1 MQHDYVEGVRLAGH
15 RAMKHFSLFRWFKD
29 VSITKKLYFTVGIM
43 ALLICVELFA
53 LYFSLN
59 TLSSVRACVGGE
71 GLWSKAQ
78 KDAMF
83 HLYKYGMSRN
93 NEDYRLFEQFMR
105 VPLGDGKARE
115 ELTKTTPDIE
125 AVRRGFLE
133 GRNHPEDVKGMIALF
148 RNFSNVSYIA
158 RAIAVWGEAEPIVM
172 QLVPIGERLR
182 SEIGSPYPSQPKIDE
197 LLRAVGPL
205 NAKLTTLED
214 DFLHAW
220 RGGALARRHSA

>member
-59 TLSSVRACVGGE
+59 TLSSVRAYVGGE

-93 NEDYRLFEQFMR
+93 NEDYRLIEQFKGSVGR
-105 VPLGDGKARE
+105 WQGARGAYKNNSRHGSRP
-115 ELTKTTPDIE
+115 TRFP
-125 AVRRGFLE
+125 
-133 GRNHPEDVKGMIALF
+133 
-148 RNFSNVSYIA
+148 
-158 RAIAVWGEAEPIVM
+158 GEA
-172 QLVPIGERLR
+172 Q
-182 SEIGSPYPSQPKIDE
+182 PS
-197 LLRAVGPL
+197 
-205 NAKLTTLED
+205 
-214 DFLHAW
+214 
-220 RGGALARRHSA
+220 RRC